1 MKTILIVI
9 LAVACSAATTHA
21 ADPATNNTTL
31 VCLSSSFTNRTY
43 QIGTNHYVVALMW
56 ISKIHATNC
65 QRPLNLYLK
74 SNEIGG
80 FINPTN
86 LKPFPMAD
94 REPLFKAVLGVVSK
108 YLTIASPA
116 DPSGGISRHPF
127 SGAAR

>member
-31 VCLSSSFTNRTY
+31 VLLSSSFTNRTY
-43 QIGTNHYVVALMW
+43 QIGTNHHVVALMW
-56 ISKIHATNC
+56 VSKIHATTC

-94 REPLFKAVLGVVSK
+94 REPLFKAIRDDVLQFLQKKGVREDEVLINPG
-108 YLTIASPA
+108 YGVYA
-116 DPSGGISRHPF
+116 H
-127 SGAAR
+127 